1 MTNPYFRSCTSTL
14 FFTAIALFA
23 GACAQGQAAA
33 PSAPSKPSINAQAH
47 AILDKGIKAA
57 GFSAPD
63 AQPWHIRANYSL
75 FDPKGVAYETGVLE
89 QWWSA
94 PWAWRRN
101 YTEKKVSG
109 TEWSV
114 SHTKQFKSKANDDNR
129 VDYGQLDQRIANALT
144 NPLSQ
149 AENFKSEFAMD
160 GTAGTFSGLVLNC
173 VNIEAPERYFP
184 KVAPDSIFPRY
195 CFDVK
200 DSSLHY
206 LLTTDTLVTYSE
218 FKLLGTHTVAT
229 KMDVAVHGRLVA
241 SAQITLLEPLAA
253 ADQSLLTPAANAV
266 PLPYVHQASDP
277 PLVPVRIASCPI
289 PLEAL
294 DKQERGPVAVPV
306 VIRKDGSVKVNGF
319 PMGPWELGRSTAD
332 CVSGY
337 KFEPFK
343 VDGDAVDVSDSII
356 YVYDGKPFKGQIG
369 YGSQPPPPAPAPA
382 PAPGAAPAAK

>member
-1 MTNPYFRSCTSTL
+1 MTHPYFRSRL
-14 FFTAIALFA
+14 FIVFTA
-23 GACAQGQAAA
+23 ACAIVGSALSPAQTAA
-33 PSAPSKPSINAQAH
+33 PAKPSINAQAH
-47 AILDKGIKAA
+47 AILEKGIKAA

-63 AQPWHIRANYSL
+63 AQPWHIKANYSL

-94 PWAWRRN
+94 PWVWRRN

-149 AENFKSEFAMD
+149 AANFKPEFTMD

-218 FKLLGTHTVAT
+218 FKPLGTHTVDT
-229 KMDVAVHGRLVA
+229 KMDVAVRGKLVA

-253 ADQSLLTPAANAV
+253 ADQAGLTPPSNAV
-266 PLPYVHQASDP
+266 PLPYVHLASDP
-277 PLVPVRIASCPI
+277 PLVPVRTAACPI
-289 PLEAL
+289 PMSAL
-294 DKQERGPVAVPV
+294 QNQEHGPVFVPV
-306 VIRKDGSVKVNGF
+306 IIRKDGSVKANGM
-319 PMGPWELGRSTAD
+319 PMGPWDLGQSTAD
-332 CVSGY
+332 CFTGY

-343 VDGDAVDVSDSII
+343 VDGEAVDVSDSLI

-369 YGSQPPPPAPAPA
+369 YGSQPPPPPAPA
-382 PAPGAAPAAK
+382 AAAAPAK